1 MQRFALPAVVV
12 VAAGLLAPAASA
24 AMADEYT
31 PHFDPEARHVQFIP
45 SDGYTE
51 TIEYELLDAPEGT
64 KWKQTGEDTLRKK
77 AQLFNGERELTD
89 GPLAV
94 RLNNY
99 TKEEPPQPGEN
110 VIEFWV
116 RVKFPDNSTELYPQR
131 ITLTSDDAFYYN
143 PQYVG
148 RVTADPGET
157 VTLTP
162 ENQFD
167 LDLPTDAHWDVTGGQ
182 GWDWSIDQKTGT
194 ITATVPTDSYDS
206 ANFEVV
212 TTFADGSKR
221 RTWTSI
227 SNTGVGVEL
236 PEPPAVEPDAPAPA
250 PDSDDGS
257 SGSSGS
263 SDSGGS
269 STAQKFALVFGVL
282 ALLVSAAAFA
292 WPQLQQFLPNM

>member
-1 MQRFALPAVVV
+1 MQRFAVPAVTV
-12 VAAGLLAPAASA
+12 VAASLLAPAASA
-24 AMADEYT
+24 AMADEYS
-31 PHFDPEARHVQFIP
+31 PYFDPAPRYVGMIAG
-45 SDGYTE
+45 DGYTG
-51 TIEYELLDAPEGT
+51 TTEYKLLGVPEGT

-99 TKEEPPQPGEN
+99 TKGEPPQPGEN
-110 VIEFWV
+110 VIEFDL
-116 RVKFPDNSTELYPQR
+116 RVVFPDSSTEVYPQR
-131 ITLTSDDAFYYN
+131 IKLTSDDAFYYN
-143 PQYVG
+143 PQYVE

-167 LDLPTDAHWDVTGGQ
+167 LDLPTDAHWEATGGQ

-227 SNTGVGVEL
+227 SNTDVGVEL
-236 PEPPAVEPDAPAPA
+236 PEPPAPAPTPAPQPKQNLAPAPNGE
-250 PDSDDGS
+250 DGS
-257 SGSSGS
+257 V
-263 SDSGGS
+263 GS
-269 STAQKFALVFGVL
+269 STAQKLALVFGIL
-282 ALLVSAAAFA
+282 ALVAGGLAFA
-292 WPQLQQFLPNM
+292 WPQIQGLRPLA

>member
-24 AMADEYT
+24 AMSDEYS
-31 PHFDPEARHVQFIP
+31 PHFDPAPRHVHFIP

-51 TIEYELLDAPEGT
+51 TTEYELLGVPEGT

-99 TKEEPPQPGEN
+99 TMGEPPQPGEN
-110 VIEFWV
+110 VIEFDL
-116 RVKFPDNSTELYPQR
+116 RVVFPDDSTKLYPQK

-157 VTLTP
+157 VTLMP
-162 ENQFD
+162 ENQFEP
-167 LDLPTDAHWDVTGGQ
+167 DLPTDAHWDVTGGQ

-206 ANFEVV
+206 ANFELV

-221 RTWTSI
+221 TTWTGI
-227 SNTGVGVEL
+227 SNTGVGVVL

-250 PDSDDGS
+250 PDSGDGS
-257 SGSSGS
+257 ASSSGS

-269 STAQKFALVFGVL
+269 STAQKAALVFGIL
-282 ALLVSAAAFA
+282 SLLVSAAAFA
-292 WPQLQQFLPNM
+292 WPQLRQFLPKM

>member
-24 AMADEYT
+24 AMSDEYT
-31 PHFDPEARHVQFIP
+31 PHFDPAPRHVHFKP

-51 TIEYELLDAPEGT
+51 TTEYELLGVPEGT
-64 KWKQTGEDTLRKK
+64 VWKQTGEDTLRNK
-77 AQLFNGERELTD
+77 AQLFNGEREYVSQ
-89 GPLAV
+89 PLAV

-99 TKEEPPQPGEN
+99 TRGAHPKPGEN
-110 VIEFWV
+110 VIEFAI
-116 RVKFPDNSTELYPQR
+116 RVKFPDGSHELYPQK
-131 ITLTSDDAFYYN
+131 IKLTSDDAFYYN

-182 GWDWSIDQKTGT
+182 GWEWSIDQKTGT

-221 RTWTSI
+221 TTWTGI

-236 PEPPAVEPDAPAPA
+236 PEDPAAETEPDAPAPA
-250 PDSDDGS
+250 PDSGD
-257 SGSSGS
+257 GSSGS

-269 STAQKFALVFGVL
+269 STAQKFALVFGIL

-292 WPQLQQFLPNM
+292 WPQLQQFLPKM

>member
-24 AMADEYT
+24 AMSDEYS
-31 PHFDPEARHVQFIP
+31 PHFDPKARHVQFIP

-51 TIEYELLDAPEGT
+51 TIEYELLGVPEGT
-64 KWKQTGEDTLRKK
+64 RWKQTGEDTLQKK

-99 TKEEPPQPGEN
+99 TKGEPPQPGEN

-116 RVKFPDNSTELYPQR
+116 RVEFPDDSTELYPQK

-143 PQYVG
+143 PQFVG

-157 VTLTP
+157 VNLTP

-167 LDLPTDAHWDVTGGQ
+167 LNLPTDAHWEVTGGQ

-212 TTFADGSKR
+212 TTFADGTKR

-236 PEPPAVEPDAPAPA
+236 PEPPAAEPEPDAPVQTGA
-250 PDSDDGS
+250 
-257 SGSSGS
+257 
-263 SDSGGS
+263 DSGGS
-269 STAQKFALVFGVL
+269 STAQKLGLVFGVL
-282 ALLVSAAAFA
+282 ALLVGAAAFA
-292 WPQLQQFLPNM
+292 WPQLQQFLPKM

>member
-24 AMADEYT
+24 AMSDEYS
-31 PHFDPEARHVQFIP
+31 PHFDPAPRHAAVKP
-45 SDGYTE
+45 GDGYTE
-51 TIEYELLDAPEGT
+51 TIEYELLGVPEGT

-99 TKEEPPQPGEN
+99 TKGEPPQPGEN
-110 VIEFWV
+110 VIEFDL
-116 RVKFPDNSTELYPQR
+116 RVVFPDTSTEVYPQK
-131 ITLTSDDAFYYN
+131 ITLTSDDAFYFN
-143 PQYVG
+143 PQYVE

-162 ENQFD
+162 ENQFE
-167 LDLPTDAHWDVTGGQ
+167 LNLPTDAHWDVTGGQ

-221 RTWTSI
+221 RTWTGI

-250 PDSDDGS
+250 LDSGDGSASS
-257 SGSSGS
+257 SGSSG
-263 SDSGGS
+263 SGGS

-292 WPQLQQFLPNM
+292 WPQLQQFLPKM

>member
-1 MQRFALPAVVV
+1 MVV

-24 AMADEYT
+24 AMSDDYS
-31 PHFDPEARHVQFIP
+31 PHFDPEARHVHFIP

-51 TIEYELLDAPEGT
+51 TTEYELLGVPEGT
-64 KWKQTGEDTLRKK
+64 VWKQTGEDTLRNK

-99 TKEEPPQPGEN
+99 TKGEPPQPGEN
-110 VIEFWV
+110 IIEFDL
-116 RVKFPDNSTELYPQR
+116 RVVFPDDSTKLYPQT

-162 ENQFD
+162 ENQFEP
-167 LDLPTDAHWDVTGGQ
+167 DLPTDAHWDVTGGQ
-182 GWDWSIDQKTGT
+182 GWDWSIDQKSGT

-212 TTFADGSKR
+212 TTFADESKR
-221 RTWTSI
+221 RTWTGI
-227 SNTGVGVEL
+227 NNTGVGVEL

-250 PDSDDGS
+250 PDSGDGS
-257 SGSSGS
+257 ASASGP

-269 STAQKFALVFGVL
+269 STAQKFALVFGIL
-282 ALLVSAAAFA
+282 SLLVSAAAFA
-292 WPQLQQFLPNM
+292 WPQLQQFLPKT